1 MNCKHVEKHLDD
13 YLKGKLDD
21 VLSEMIRAH
30 VETCPDCKSLLEREK
45 SVSDFLNRDK
55 KSTDLGGFSDDL
67 LKKLKDMDDQS
78 IEDLDDVVTAKPQ
91 PAKKWI
97 LLIFVILGISIIGLI
112 VVPFESN
119 LNQQQYIGSNGGPGF
134 TWIGDLP
141 LEEDDPFDLNNFGLK
156 YDESDERDQQSE
168 SGDRVIHTLDFD
180 DPQNLDTQEEKPEQN
195 QDKDPEVEQ

>member
-30 VETCPDCKSLLEREK
+30 IETCPDCKKLLERER

-55 KSTDLGGFSDDL
+55 KSTNLGSFSDDL

-78 IEDLDDVVTAKPQ
+78 IEKLDDVVAAKTQ
-91 PAKKWI
+91 PVKKWI
-97 LLIFVILGISIIGLI
+97 LLIFVILGISVIGLI

-119 LNQQQYIGSNGGPGF
+119 LNQQQHIGSNGGPGF
-134 TWIGDLP
+134 TWIGELP
-141 LEEDDPFDLNNFGLK
+141 LEEDDPFDLNSFGLK
-156 YDESDERDQQSE
+156 YEESDEKSIQKE
-168 SGDRVIHTLDFD
+168 SGQRVIHTLDFD
-180 DPQNLDTQEEKPEQN
+180 DPDEPNKPEDIPEEKQ
-195 QDKDPEVEQ
+195 KIDPEVER